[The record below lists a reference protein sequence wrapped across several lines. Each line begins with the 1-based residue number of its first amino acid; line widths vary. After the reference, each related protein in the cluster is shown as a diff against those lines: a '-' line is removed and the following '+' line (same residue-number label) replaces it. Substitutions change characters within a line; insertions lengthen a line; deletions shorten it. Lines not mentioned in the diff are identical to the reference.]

1 MGSKRLDALGALQ
14 LLVINPQQNRTMN
27 EAAMSSTV
35 RQRYGGK
42 FAGNAALLFQLPIDA
57 ATGCVSTAVVQAG
70 RVFICTSCSG
80 RRYCQLEWRAFHRI
94 SRSSHFSTC

>member
-35 RQRYGGK
+35 
-42 FAGNAALLFQLPIDA
+42 GNVMVASLLGMQLF
-57 ATGCVSTAVVQAG
+57 S
-70 RVFICTSCSG
+70 SN
-80 RRYCQLEWRAFHRI
+80 
-94 SRSSHFSTC
+94 SRSTRRPAV